1 MAIAIPQTLCANR
14 EKNVSIDVNETFA
27 VIVASIHKYEPQ

>member
-1 MAIAIPQTLCANR
+1 MAIAISQTRCAKR

-27 VIVASIHKYEPQ
+27 VIVASIHECEPQ